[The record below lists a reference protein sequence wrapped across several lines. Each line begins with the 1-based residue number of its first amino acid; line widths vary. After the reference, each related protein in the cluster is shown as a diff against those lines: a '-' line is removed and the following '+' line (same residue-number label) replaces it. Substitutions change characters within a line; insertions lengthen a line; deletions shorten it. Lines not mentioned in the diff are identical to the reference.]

1 MTTLPNN
8 SNITKRSVKS
18 APLSHVDL
26 DNNFQELKNVIDL
39 ANSSRETLGV
49 HTTKLAVIPSPEELS
64 TIVSRVDAIDNL
76 VPGILTNTNAIAAL
90 TDRVIV
96 LERYHGDV
104 ITPRLTISASVSQL
118 NETDNSTV
126 EFTFNCV
133 DFQADDTQSYSISGI
148 GITSSDF
155 VGSPPLSGVL
165 GTGNSNKT
173 LSLTIAKDRETEAAT
188 ETMIITVNSNSVSP
202 SWQSV
207 SKSITISDT
216 SYNSEMRTLN
226 FTPSDPPV
234 DNEFFDFIVASNPPL
249 TGWITNIADGYIITP
264 QETGVAIDEA
274 IATVSRAPLVGL
286 GFTNDQINDII
297 TTSINEIVDLWNTN
311 IGNYFSGDSV
321 IAHDGVA
328 RLVDSIEDD
337 QHGTIATHG
346 GVTYRR
352 TNLRHENIVYVESY
366 NIEQLQSN
374 IDTALESIPELA
386 QLTAEQRGIIR
397 DFVVLCIEI
406 SLALLVH
413 TKTTVSLYDYE
424 VIQEL

>member
-165 GTGNSNKT
+165 GLEIQIKH
-173 LSLTIAKDRETEAAT
+173 
-188 ETMIITVNSNSVSP
+188 
-202 SWQSV
+202 
-207 SKSITISDT
+207 
-216 SYNSEMRTLN
+216 
-226 FTPSDPPV
+226 
-234 DNEFFDFIVASNPPL
+234 
-249 TGWITNIADGYIITP
+249 
-264 QETGVAIDEA
+264 
-274 IATVSRAPLVGL
+274 
-286 GFTNDQINDII
+286 FTNYCQ
-297 TTSINEIVDLWNTN
+297 
-311 IGNYFSGDSV
+311 G
-321 IAHDGVA
+321 
-328 RLVDSIEDD
+328 
-337 QHGTIATHG
+337 
-346 GVTYRR
+346 
-352 TNLRHENIVYVESY
+352 
-366 NIEQLQSN
+366 
-374 IDTALESIPELA
+374 
-386 QLTAEQRGIIR
+386 QR
-397 DFVVLCIEI
+397 D
-406 SLALLVH
+406 
-413 TKTTVSLYDYE
+413 
-424 VIQEL
+424 